1 MTVTVTVTVTVTEN
15 TFQIGDQMKI
25 FATVAVIA
33 TSIMFAPQCFA
44 QDGGDDGEP
53 GNGTGLI
60 GVQVPYAKVIL
71 GKFSFAATNNNYH
84 SFRIMAPLPYNPAG
98 QNNPTIDVGKS
109 TDIYQILEGVCN
121 AVVTNNTGA
130 NRDINVSLII
140 VARGKAPNPGN
151 SKNMISLGGATAT
164 KNLANG
170 EIGEEPKTVTFA
182 ENNVAPGHYVARSGT
197 WKIELN
203 DNP

>member
-1 MTVTVTVTVTVTEN
+1 MTVTVTVTEN
-15 TFQIGDQMKI
+15 SFQIGDKMKI
-25 FATVAVIA
+25 FTAVAVIA
-33 TSIMFAPQCFA
+33 TSLLIAPQCFA

-98 QNNPTIDVGKS
+98 QNNPTADVGKS
-109 TDIYQILEGVCN
+109 TDVYQILEGVCN
-121 AVVTNNTGA
+121 AIVTNNTGA
-130 NRDINVSLII
+130 NMDINVSLSI

-151 SKNMISLGGATAT
+151 SKNMISLGGVTAT

-170 EIGEEPKTVTFA
+170 EIGQESKSVPFEKM
-182 ENNVAPGHYVARSGT
+182 NVAPGGWIPHSGT